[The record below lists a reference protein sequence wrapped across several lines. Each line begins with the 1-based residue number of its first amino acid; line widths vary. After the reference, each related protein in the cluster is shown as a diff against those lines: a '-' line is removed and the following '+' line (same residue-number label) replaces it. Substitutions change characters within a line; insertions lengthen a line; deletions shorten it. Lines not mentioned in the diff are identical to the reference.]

1 MITELNSASFD
12 SFIASSAAPVL
23 IDLWA
28 PWCGPCRMLSP
39 LVDKLSDDLAGQLS
53 VGKVN
58 VDEAG
63 DIAIRLGVQSIPTL
77 LLFKNGQLIDRSIG
91 YVPEAALKAFVQKA
105 L

>member
-12 SFIASSAAPVL
+12 IFIASSAAPVL